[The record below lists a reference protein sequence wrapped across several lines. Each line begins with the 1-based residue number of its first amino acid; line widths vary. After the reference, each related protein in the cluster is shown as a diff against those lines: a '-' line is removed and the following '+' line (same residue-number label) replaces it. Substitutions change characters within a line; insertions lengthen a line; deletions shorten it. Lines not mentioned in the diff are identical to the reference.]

1 MGNEN
6 VDKLMEFANKVNQK
20 PIHSTPDSA
29 EGLLKEYK
37 YNQYIRDNYLLLE
50 MGNNQNRI
58 EEAKESA
65 KYFAKVLEKLLKK
78 CNR

>member
-1 MGNEN
+1 M
-6 VDKLMEFANKVNQK
+6 NQK
-20 PIHSTPDSA
+20 ANSLYPDSA
-29 EGLLKEYK
+29 EGLLKYK

-65 KYFAKVLEKLLKK
+65 KYFAKVLAEIIKEMQ
-78 CNR
+78 